1 MKLWWCVFFVI
12 SIVVA
17 SISLPNNGW
26 TQEDQEP
33 AREYVSSKQCKLCH
47 NKPDEGAQ
55 YAAWES
61 AQHSRA
67 FETLLSDE
75 ALVIAKE
82 KALAEPPSESASCLR
97 CHVTGY
103 DPVTKAPPEKL
114 RMEDGVQCDSCH
126 GPGSAHMADGKV
138 LRMNKD
144 ADIDVM
150 ANLVMPGEKTCV
162 ACHNADNPTWDPE
175 RYVNDSG
182 ETSGFDF
189 DQAFKIISHTNPKK
203 SAK

>member
-1 MKLWWCVFFVI
+1 
-12 SIVVA
+12 
-17 SISLPNNGW
+17 
-26 TQEDQEP
+26 
-33 AREYVSSKQCKLCH
+33 
-47 NKPDEGAQ
+47 
-55 YAAWES
+55 
-61 AQHSRA
+61 
-67 FETLLSDE
+67 
-75 ALVIAKE
+75 
-82 KALAEPPSESASCLR
+82 
-97 CHVTGY
+97 
-103 DPVTKAPPEKL
+103 
-114 RMEDGVQCDSCH
+114 
-126 GPGSAHMADGKV
+126 MADGKV